1 MGDTVNHPAHYNV
14 GKIEV
19 IDAIEDWRLGFNL
32 GNAVKYIA
40 RAEHKGRFLED
51 LRKASWYL
59 DREIKRIKWSEP
71 PIKGTPI
78 DQRVERVDRTL
89 KSFDP
94 GYIEELIRQRSF
106 VGVQIDGDV
115 FVLHCDVDWPR
126 GTFVSL
132 DKWHEAELRPG
143 ARVSL
148 IREAVPSLNESESPD
163 NFVVA
168 TPKVNADGETE
179 WTGETVQVPDDP
191 GPNAP
196 FADRIVAYLT
206 RQVIDDWR
214 NDAPRARQF
223 HSTQIAEA
231 IGVTPRTKQYN
242 SMCSSLTKLVRQR
255 RITRVRRG
263 MYMGK
268 FRSPRKRTE
277 ATE

>member
-1 MGDTVNHPAHYNV
+1 MGDTVNHPPHYNV

-40 RAEHKGRFLED
+40 RAEHKGRYLED
-51 LRKASWYL
+51 LHKASWYL
-59 DREIKRIKWSEP
+59 DREIKRLEWSKP

-78 DQRVERVDRTL
+78 DQRFERVDRTL
-89 KSFDP
+89 KSFQP
-94 GYIEELIRQRSF
+94 GYVEELIRQRSF
-106 VGVQIDGDV
+106 VGVQIDDAV

-132 DKWHEAELRPG
+132 DKWHEVELRPG

-148 IREAVPSLNESESPD
+148 IREAVHPLNESESPD
-163 NFVVA
+163 DFVVA

-179 WTGETVQVPDDP
+179 WTGETVPVPEDP
-191 GPNAP
+191 GPHAP
-196 FADRIVAYLT
+196 IAERITVYLT
-206 RQVIDDWR
+206 RQIIADWR
-214 NDAPRARQF
+214 NDEARARAH
-223 HSTQIAEA
+223 HSTEIAEA
-231 IGVTPRTKQYN
+231 IGIAPRGKAYN
-242 SMCSSLTKLVRQR
+242 SMCSTLTKLVRQR

-268 FRSPRKRTE
+268 FRQSKKQ